1 MMESSNMSGKNKPVA
16 PVSVGSSSIQ
26 LLTHLRGSHF
36 MPCKEMGMM
45 WERPV
50 APYGPLFP
58 QE

>member
-1 MMESSNMSGKNKPVA
+1 MSGKNKPVA